1 MAVGDGKAAV
11 LLDGVAQGVAE
22 VEELALA
29 ALKFVL
35 VDHGGLDLHVPA
47 HHAVNAAV
55 DILGHE
61 KVVEVPVRDQA
72 VLHRLGYAVG
82 EGVLR
87 QGFKCVCVA
96 DNHRGLV
103 EGPRQIFPRGQ
114 VDGGLAAHGGV
125 RRGQEGGGH
134 LDIVHPSLVD
144 SGGKPRHVPRH
155 AAPQGNYKIGTGQFI
170 FRQKFQHPAEGPQI
184 FALLPRREGVEA
196 HPEARLLKGAAHN
209 GGIELFH
216 RGIGDEGAGPGTG
229 RSRDQLPGLFQQA
242 GADVDRIG
250 RGRIDGNG
258 LHKNHSLVRISR
270 LWLVAPMRSGRSQM
284 ERWYLT

>member
-1 MAVGDGKAAV
+1 M
-11 LLDGVAQGVAE
+11 AQGVAE

-134 LDIVHPSLVD
+134 LDVVD
-144 SGGKPRHVPRH
+144 SPLVGGGGEARHVAH
-155 AAPQGNYKIGTGQFI
+155 NAAAQSNHEVGAGQLI
-170 FRQKFQHPAEGPQI
+170 FRQEFQHTAIGLQI
-184 FALLPRREGVEA
+184 LALLPGGEGVEA
-196 HPEARLLKGAAHN
+196 YLEPRFLEGAAHN
-209 GGIELFH
+209 GGVELFH
-216 RGIGDEGAGPGTG
+216 RGIGDNGAGPGLG
-229 RSRDQLPGLFQQA
+229 HSRDQLPGPFQKA
-242 GADVDRIG
+242 GSDVDGIG
-250 RGRIDGNG
+250 RGRIDSNG

>member
-1 MAVGDGKAAV
+1 MGNGIAAA
-11 LLDGVAQGVAE
+11 LLDGVAQRVAE
-22 VEELALA
+22 VQKLALSVFP
-29 ALKFVL
+29 LVL
-35 VDHGGLDLHVPA
+35 THHGGLDLHIAPDHFIHMGTDVP
-47 HHAVNAAV
+47 
-55 DILGHE
+55 GHE
-61 KVVEVPVRDQA
+61 KAVEIPIGNEA
-72 VLHRLGYAVG
+72 VL
-82 EGVLR
+82 EGLRHAAGKGVRR
-87 QGFKCVCVA
+87 QGPEGIRIA
-96 DNHRGLV
+96 DHHFWLV
-103 EGPRQIFPRGQ
+103 EGPRQILPRRQ
-114 VDGGLAAHGGV
+114 IDGGLPSHGGIG
-125 RRGQEGGGH
+125 RGQEGGGH